1 MASDKITNTTDKTFQ
16 SDVLEASKSA
26 PVLVDFWATW
36 CGPCRA
42 IAPHLESIAVEFDG
56 KVKVV
61 KMDVDR
67 NQGTAAEYKVTSLPT
82 VLLFKNGE
90 IVGKIVG
97 NPGKK
102 APFTDLVKAN
112 V

>member
-1 MASDKITNTTDKTFQ
+1 MASDKIKATTDKTFQ
-16 SDVLEASKSA
+16 SDVLDTSKQT

-42 IAPHLESIAVEFDG
+42 IAPHLESLAGEYDG
-56 KVKVV
+56 KLNVV
-61 KMDVDR
+61 KIDVDR
-67 NQGTAAEYKVTSLPT
+67 NQDTATKYGVTSLPT
-82 VLLFKNGE
+82 VLVFKGGE
-90 IVGKIVG
+90 VVGKIVG

-102 APFTDLVKAN
+102 APFADLVKAH

>member
-1 MASDKITNTTDKTFQ
+1 MASDKINATTDKTFQ
-16 SDVLEASKSA
+16 SDVLETSKQT

-42 IAPHLESIAVEFDG
+42 IAPHLESLASEFDG
-56 KVKVV
+56 KLKVV
-61 KMDVDR
+61 KIDVDN

-82 VLLFKNGE
+82 VLLFKDGKV
-90 IVGKIVG
+90 VGKIVG

-102 APFTDLVKAN
+102 GPFADLIKAN